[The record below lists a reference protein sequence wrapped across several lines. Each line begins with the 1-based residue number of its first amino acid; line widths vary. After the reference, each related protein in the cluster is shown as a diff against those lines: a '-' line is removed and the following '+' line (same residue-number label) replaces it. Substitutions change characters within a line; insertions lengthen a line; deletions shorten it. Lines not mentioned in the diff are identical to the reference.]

1 MNEDYAAI
9 ITGLPLFKGYTSDG
23 AKRILSR
30 GEIKAVSSGEVLFK
44 EGDPPAFVLLV
55 LKGKLQVYVE
65 RHGKDTVLTDAGPST
80 ILGELAVLCGIQ
92 RSASVRVVEDS
103 TVLQWEAEEFRKLLL
118 KDVFLSERI
127 FRESLRTLIDKERS
141 LIDSLIESEDALK
154 QSKQA
159 AEKPIGSSQSQLPKA
174 ASS

>member
-1 MNEDYAAI
+1 MIEEYATI

-23 AKRILSR
+23 AKRMLSS
-30 GEIKAVSSGEVLFK
+30 GEIKSVSSGEVLFK

-65 RHGKDTVLTDAGPST
+65 RHGRDMVLTDAGPSKL
-80 ILGELAVLCGIQ
+80 LGELSVLCGIQ

-103 TVLQWEAEEFRKLLL
+103 TFLQWEAAEFRGLLV

-127 FRESLRTLIDKERS
+127 FRESLRTLIDKERA
-141 LIDSLIESEDALK
+141 LIESLTESEEAPK
-154 QSKQA
+154 QSEQTA
-159 AEKPIGSSQSQLPKA
+159 
-174 ASS
+174 

>member
-1 MNEDYAAI
+1 MIEEYAAM

-23 AKRILSR
+23 AKRMLSA

-65 RHGKDTVLTDAGPST
+65 RHGKVMVLTDAGPSK
-80 ILGELAVLCGIQ
+80 ILGELSVLCGIQ

-103 TVLQWEAEEFRKLLL
+103 TILQWEASEFRGLLL

-127 FRESLRTLIDKERS
+127 FRESLRTLIDKERA
-141 LIDSLIESEDALK
+141 LIDSLVESEDA
-154 QSKQA
+154 
-159 AEKPIGSSQSQLPKA
+159 PKTSEQTA
-174 ASS
+174 